1 MMTHLYADTVFHN
14 GFIASM
20 DSKQNTYEAMAIK
33 DGKILSLH
41 TDLLIKEYIG
51 PDTNVIDLEGKT
63 VLPGFIDA
71 HQHMFNTGFNLLNV
85 NCDCSSAAEL
95 IYAIKERANEIG
107 PDDWIIGWGYNES
120 NFTHD
125 EPINKHS
132 LAGISNPVFISR
144 YCLHTAVVNERALQL
159 ANISKDSQVEGGIIE
174 KDESGELTGVLKERA
189 MDLVKN
195 AMPSYDEESL
205 KKMLLR
211 ANEEYIRYG
220 ITSVHETGLGF
231 FSGSMNEFKVLQ
243 QLQADKKLNV
253 RIYAMILTD
262 FFDYL
267 NGMKLQGNFGNE
279 YLKIGSVKLFCD
291 GTLGGQTAALS
302 RPYLN
307 SDSNQGL
314 YMYSDDELER
324 RIIDA
329 HEAGYQIAVHAMG
342 DAAIEKI
349 LLLFEKALKKH
360 PRKDHRHRIEHAAV
374 TREDL
379 IQKMSDLS
387 VIPIPQ
393 YGLIYEMG
401 DIYMKVLDE
410 PAYNY
415 VFASKTF
422 YDKGLQPA
430 GSSDSPVIHF
440 SPLHGIY
447 SAMSRKTKSDTTY
460 LPEQRL
466 SLLEAIETYT
476 VFAARAAF
484 DEKIKGTLEVGKL
497 ADMVVLPANF
507 LQFSADQVRDTEVD
521 MTIIGGDVVF
531 QHERSYH
538 HG

>member
-195 AMPSYDEESL
+195 ALPSYDEESL

-243 QLQADKKLNV
+243 QLQEDKKLNV

-302 RPYLN
+302 SPYLN

-415 VFASKTF
+415 VFASKIF

-484 DEKIKGTLEVGKL
+484 DEKIKGTLEIGKL

-507 LQFSADQVRDTEVD
+507 LQFSADQVRDTKVD

-538 HG
+538 NG